1 MRQFNYEYDI
11 EKSITKRTPGVNYP
25 AINDIITSISNGDP
39 IGAIMTRAQLAA
51 QGVVEEPI
59 ITIENSWWEQ
69 QSTIQDLDVVVANLD
84 ALVATTVTDRMGV
97 VTDLTQEELDANK
110 LELDAL
116 INSYNLTTEQ
126 EVRDL
131 LAANLKTAT
140 DARVVIETASFAT
153 VVNEW
158 LTSYRGLTTTAT
170 RPVVTGVI
178 PKYIK
183 KLIAAREI
191 EYHVR
196 NKDDTIADLA
206 KMVSLLLSMVSSI
219 YGTLSTTQK
228 GKIPA
233 AERAIIDYATT
244 TFAAIQTRADRQLA
258 TEGTT
263 LIDKLFGREVE
274 IADIVG
280 LLVK

>member
-84 ALVATTVTDRMGV
+84 ALVATTVTDRTGV

-116 INSYNLTTEQ
+116 INSYDLTTEQ

-131 LAANLKTAT
+131 LTADLKTAT
-140 DARVVIETASFAT
+140 DARGVIETSSFDT

-158 LTSYRGLTTTAT
+158 LTGYRGVTTKVT
-170 RPVVTGVI
+170 RPVVTGSI
-178 PKYIK
+178 PTYIK

-191 EYHVR
+191 EHHVR
-196 NKDDTIADLA
+196 NTDDTIADLA
-206 KMVSLLLSMVSSI
+206 KMNSLLFSMVSGI
-219 YGTLSTTQK
+219 YGTLSVTQK
-228 GKIPA
+228 NKIPA
-233 AERAIIDYATT
+233 AERAVIDYATT
-244 TFAAIQTRADRQLA
+244 TFATIQTRADRQLIA
-258 TEGTT
+258 EGTA
-263 LIDKLFGREVE
+263 LIDKLFSREEE
-274 IADIVG
+274 IANIVEQI
-280 LLVK
+280 VK